1 MKKQVIWF
9 LTMVLLAGGA
19 TSCTDMLQEETY
31 GAASTDEFLNNP
43 ENFELMVGQ
52 TYANIKWLHDHW
64 TYWGLCTLTAD
75 EAVCPVRQPSGHWAD
90 SDFWEKLNT
99 HTWDAEGEAF
109 NNVWYYCNSG
119 AVLCNKVLDQLETY
133 KNKFDDETYNRF
145 KSELIVVRSFY
156 YYTLFDCF
164 GRIPYTENFS
174 GEFVDLMEPEDVW
187 KNLVRNL
194 EEQAPH
200 MPVASDGG
208 WAYNY
213 ARATQGMAYTLLAR
227 LYLNAE
233 SYDVSAATVAEYDVY
248 NKCIVAC
255 NKVIDSKEYKIEDE
269 FFTNF
274 AIKNEVSRENI
285 FVIDEDGSANNM
297 ISAGN
302 PMNKFRVSMLTMHY
316 NHEQIWKAKVK
327 PWNGFAASEEFIAL
341 YEEGDYRGLCDA
353 SEATGGTRVN
363 GTKGAEGRR
372 GWFVGPVYNEDNT
385 AIAEDENK
393 EKVILTT
400 KLYGFDAT
408 YDFAFEATKPIKS
421 TKAEEAEILKKQVE
435 MLNEEFQT
443 AYKYGDKIVDY
454 FYPEGA
460 DKKDKEVKKKAQEDA
475 EAAVKVYNETLNNKY
490 RQERLYTQKADV
502 KATTWNSGARC
513 WKYEADK
520 TGTYNYNENDFV
532 FFRYADV
539 LYMKA
544 EAILRGG
551 NGNLGDLLADAD
563 FQKIRTRVNQPAYAS
578 LDLNELYKERGREFA
593 WECVRRRDMIRF
605 GTFTTA
611 QWGFVAGPQPE
622 TFKWFPIHRDVL
634 GSEPRWVQNPG
645 Y

>member
-31 GAASTDEFLNNP
+31 GASTTDEFLNDP

-64 TYWGLCTLTAD
+64 TFWGLSTLTTD
-75 EAVCPVRQPSGHWAD
+75 EAICPIRQPKSHWNDGA
-90 SDFWEKLNT
+90 FWRQLNT
-99 HTWDAEGEAF
+99 HEWDADGEAF
-109 NNVWYYCNSG
+109 KNVWYYCNSG

-133 KNKFDDETYNRF
+133 RNKFDDETYNRF

-174 GEFVDLMEPEDVW
+174 GEFVDLMEPEEVW

-200 MPVASDGG
+200 MPVASKPS
-208 WAYNY
+208 WSYNY

-233 SYDVSAATVAEYDVY
+233 SYDVSEETCTEFKVYD
-248 NKCIVAC
+248 KCIESC
-255 NKVIDSKEYKIEDE
+255 NKVIDSKEYIIEDD
-269 FFTNF
+269 FFKPF
-274 AIKNEVSRENI
+274 AIKNENSKENI
-285 FVIDEDGSANNM
+285 FVISEDGTDNNTISNGPANKLR
-297 ISAGN
+297 ITA
-302 PMNKFRVSMLTMHY
+302 VTMHY
-316 NHEQIWKAKVK
+316 NHQYIWHTQLDM
-327 PWNGFAASEEFIAL
+327 WNGFLASPEFMEL
-341 YEEGDYRGLCDA
+341 FEEGDYRGICDA
-353 SEATGGTRVN
+353 SEETGGTRVT
-363 GTKGAEGRR
+363 GKTGAEGRR

-385 AIAEDENK
+385 KVSEDENGDP
-393 EKVILTT
+393 VILTKELYGYDDKYAFAFSHKT
-400 KLYGFDAT
+400 KL
-408 YDFAFEATKPIKS
+408 KKS
-421 TKAEEAEILKKQVE
+421 QKEQIELLNAE
-435 MLNEEFQT
+435 FGT
-443 AYKYGDKIVDY
+443 DYKEGDKIQDY
-454 FYPEGA
+454 FDDP
-460 DKKDKEVKKKAQEDA
+460 KEA
-475 EAAVKVYNETLNNKY
+475 EAAVKEYNETLNAKY
-490 RQERLYTQKADV
+490 ETERLRTKEATVDN
-502 KATTWNSGARC
+502 TTWNSGARC
-513 WKYEADK
+513 WKYEPDK
-520 TGTYNYNENDFV
+520 TGTYVYNENDFV

-551 NGNLGDLLADAD
+551 NGNIGELLADAD
-563 FQKIRTRVNQPAYAS
+563 FQRIRTRVGLNAYTS
-578 LDLNELYKERGREFA
+578 LNEDELYKERGREFA

-605 GTFTTA
+605 GKFHTEK
-611 QWGFVAGPQPE
+611 WGYVADNQPE
-622 TFKWFPIHRDVL
+622 TVKWFPIHNEVL
-634 GSEPRWVQNPG
+634 ASEPRWTQNPG